1 MPANHQRDCN
11 WRGRVQS
18 GSLAVE
24 GGTVWLR
31 FPGGP
36 VYRLRRTTMTPES
49 CPNCGAE
56 VPPRAR
62 ACPECGADEATGW
75 NDRAEEQRLGI
86 SDPDDFDREAW
97 EREEFGPAK
106 RPGLAWY
113 WLVAGVL
120 VLVGLL
126 WWAIPW

>member
-1 MPANHQRDCN
+1 
-11 WRGRVQS
+11 
-18 GSLAVE
+18 
-24 GGTVWLR
+24 
-31 FPGGP
+31 
-36 VYRLRRTTMTPES
+36 MTPET

-56 VPPRAR
+56 VPRRAR

-97 EREEFGPAK
+97 ERAEFGPAK
-106 RPGLAWY
+106 RPGLAWH
-113 WLVAGVL
+113 WKLAGVL

>member
-1 MPANHQRDCN
+1 
-11 WRGRVQS
+11 
-18 GSLAVE
+18 
-24 GGTVWLR
+24 
-31 FPGGP
+31 
-36 VYRLRRTTMTPES
+36 MTPET

-86 SDPDDFDREAW
+86 SDPGDFDREAW
-97 EREEFGPAK
+97 EQEEFGPAK
-106 RPGLAWY
+106 PPGLAWH
-113 WLVAGVL
+113 WKLAGLL
-120 VLVGLL
+120 VLAGLL